1 MLRSPAGD
9 DIVGFVTRG
18 FGVSV
23 HKSDCPNVKKADPER
38 IVSVRWAGTSNGYFA
53 ACLEITAISR
63 IDLILDITSVLTSM
77 RVVVH
82 SMTTKT
88 MTDGCTKINIV
99 IDVHGLDHLQ
109 TIAKKLEKIQDVI
122 NIKRSVQR

>member
-1 MLRSPAGD
+1 MSAKLSL
-9 DIVGFVTRG
+9 I
-18 FGVSV
+18 
-23 HKSDCPNVKKADPER
+23 H
-38 IVSVRWAGTSNGYFA
+38 IFA

-82 SMTTKT
+82 SMTTKDLG
-88 MTDGCTKINIV
+88 DGCSRINLV
-99 IDVHGLDHLQ
+99 IDVHGLEHLK
-109 TIAKKLEKIQDVI
+109 TISQKLEKIQNVM